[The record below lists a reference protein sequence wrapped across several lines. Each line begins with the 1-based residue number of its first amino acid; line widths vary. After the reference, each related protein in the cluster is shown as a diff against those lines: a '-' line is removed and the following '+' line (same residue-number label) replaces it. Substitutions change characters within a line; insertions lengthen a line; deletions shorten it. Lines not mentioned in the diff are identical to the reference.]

1 VGLSYGLIQFTQES
15 GSLGRLL
22 AMMRDRDAATFRQ
35 IFGDHADELIE
46 VTTAPGPP
54 AAESPDGRSARTQP
68 IDGTDLWDEPW
79 ISRFRQAG
87 QVTAF
92 QAAQNELAATAYL
105 DPVVGF
111 AGDMGLDTDRALAM
125 TLDRS
130 VQMGVA
136 GALHWITAAVG
147 PISTPALRQQ
157 ALAALDFGDLGAFQV
172 AWHLQPDNLWG
183 PLTHAGLVGA
193 LRQLGSASP
202 IPLPTLDQMLDA
214 MVRRADADDAFWAS
228 RVKRL
233 RTADGFTDHPY
244 TR

>member
-1 VGLSYGLIQFTQES
+1 
-15 GSLGRLL
+15 
-22 AMMRDRDAATFRQ
+22 MMRDRDATTFGQ
-35 IFGDHADELIE
+35 TFGDQANALIE
-46 VTTAPGPP
+46 VTTAAGPP

-68 IDGTDLWDEPW
+68 VDGADLWDEPW

-105 DPVVGF
+105 DPMVGF

-157 ALAALDFGDLGAFQV
+157 ALAALDFDNLGAFQL
-172 AWHLQPDNLWG
+172 AWRLQPDNLWG

-214 MVRRADADDAFWAS
+214 VVRRADADGAFWAG

-233 RTADGFTDHPY
+233 RTADGFTDRPY